1 MSKGPVFCPKSAPE
15 ISGANAPEYS
25 GAPENLG
32 APWNSKVPRTDI
44 LFISAIK
51 LNVNQQ
57 NP

>member
-32 APWNSKVPRTDI
+32 APWNSNVPRTE
-44 LFISAIK
+44 IK
-51 LNVNQQ
+51 KKQG
-57 NP
+57 

>member
-32 APWNSKVPRTDI
+32 APWNSKVPRIEIHSNI
-44 LFISAIK
+44 LVTFK
-51 LNVNQQ
+51 NDK
-57 NP
+57 